1 MKRLLIYVLVLLL
14 GIISVGNAQE
24 KRPQPSGEEIQQ
36 QMEKTFAMMVPMMG
50 KMVEA
55 MIEAQLSV
63 VSKPE
68 SAEKMARYVKNFQ
81 EALVKQGF
89 SREEALR
96 IVTSL
101 PMPSA
106 SPSSK

>member
-36 QMEKTFAMMVPMMG
+36 QMEKTFAMMEPMMG